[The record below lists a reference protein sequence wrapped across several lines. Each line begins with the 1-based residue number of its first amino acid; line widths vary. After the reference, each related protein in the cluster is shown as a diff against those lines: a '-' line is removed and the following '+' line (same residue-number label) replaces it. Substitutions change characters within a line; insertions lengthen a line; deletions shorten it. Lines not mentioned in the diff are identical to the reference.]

1 METAANKHRD
11 ASDFAV
17 GQRVWLATKN
27 LPLRIGSRKLSSK
40 FAGPYEIVA
49 RVTREAYKL
58 ALPP

>member
-1 METAANKHRD
+1 METAANKHRN

-17 GQRVWLATKN
+17 GQKVWLATNN
-27 LPLRIGSRKLSSK
+27 LPLCISTRKLSSK
-40 FAGPYEIVA
+40 FAGPYEVVA